1 MQQEYGIKNI
11 FKNTTRGQKVVA
23 GLFVLIVVI
32 LVVVLIVLVMGNAEE
47 DLSDDDGSGDNGA
60 TEVVE
65 GTQGLDTGDGGGNV
79 QNVEVPVSTK
89 FEENHNY
96 TLIEYLPK
104 GEYAFLN
111 GEESDEDSVVY
122 YYISENTAIDKGIV
136 VSVDSCD
143 EEGNTTK
150 ANDYL
155 KSLPVDLSEYV
166 IVYETHT
173 GDVPCDVQAT
183 LVPLEDFDE

>member
-11 FKNTTRGQKVVA
+11 LKNTTRGQKITVV
-23 GLFVLIVVI
+23 LFLLIVVV
-32 LVVVLIVLVMGNAEE
+32 LVVVLIVLATGETEE
-47 DLSDDDGSGDNGA
+47 ELGDGESGDG
-60 TEVVE
+60 TVVVSE
-65 GTQGLDTGDGGGNV
+65 GTQGLDADGENSENGNL
-79 QNVEVPVSTK
+79 VEVPVSTK

-166 IVYETHT
+166 IVYETHV
-173 GDVPCDVQAT
+173 GDVPCDVQKT
-183 LVPLEDFDE
+183 LVPVENLE